1 LPNGQNGQLI
11 KHRIIKKFPRHRIE
25 HAQVVNP
32 ADFKR
37 FEELGIIASMQ
48 PTHAV
53 SDKRWADSRL
63 GEYRVLGAYAWH
75 LMKSYNVHIP
85 FGTDF
90 PVEAIN
96 PYATIYDAVTRQ
108 DATGMP
114 VGGWQPQERLSIE
127 DAIRCHTYE
136 SAYAEFAETTKGE
149 IKVGMLADLVVH
161 SKDLTTIAPKEIL
174 TTEPIYTI
182 FNGQVIYQK

>member
-1 LPNGQNGQLI
+1 
-11 KHRIIKKFPRHRIE
+11 
-25 HAQVVNP
+25 
-32 ADFKR
+32 
-37 FEELGIIASMQ
+37 MQ

-90 PVEAIN
+90 PVESIN

-108 DATGMP
+108 DAEGMP
-114 VGGWQPQERLSIE
+114 AGGWQPQERLSIQ
-127 DAIRCHTYE
+127 DALRCHTYE
-136 SAYAEFAETTKGE
+136 SAYAEFAENIKGE

-161 SKDLTTIAPKEIL
+161 SKDLTTIAPIEIL
-174 TTEPIYTI
+174 KTEPVYTI
-182 FNGQVIYQK
+182 FNGQIIYEKK